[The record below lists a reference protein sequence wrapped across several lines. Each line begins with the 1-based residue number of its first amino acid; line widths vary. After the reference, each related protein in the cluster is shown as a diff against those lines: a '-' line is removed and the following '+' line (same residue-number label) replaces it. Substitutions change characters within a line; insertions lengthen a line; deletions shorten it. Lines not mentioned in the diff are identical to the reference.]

1 MHFIGGK
8 GENINSREQG
18 TGIREQGTGNREQR
32 TENREQREEGPRRPI
47 PIRTPEIPAAM
58 DERDLENSLNT
69 GPSTDHPQRRGPV
82 AGDPDCAE
90 RVYARSVSLRM
101 TIALEFVRY

>member
-1 MHFIGGK
+1 MDLRMELLEVLHRSLPRSTHDWPRYSRAANMHFIGGK

-69 GPSTDHPQRRGPV
+69 GPS
-82 AGDPDCAE
+82 
-90 RVYARSVSLRM
+90 
-101 TIALEFVRY
+101 